1 MSKEIRPN
9 KSELAFL
16 SIAYNR
22 FYDIY
27 EEVFT
32 DQFWEHEDLYRFAK
46 IKDGFAVYTELLNY
60 KPIQWVLEDLKKS
73 RPPMESEIANDL
85 FKFIRNVILH
95 FPFYNSWN
103 EVWISKS
110 LINWNSEGR
119 SIDRFL
125 KSYSGKQEVK
135 YRFWELDKK
144 LMTYLSIKFP
154 PNYLDDSKIYLK
166 DILSEKEGVKF
177 SYILMKKVIDTQVE
191 K

>member
-1 MSKEIRPN
+1 
-9 KSELAFL
+9 
-16 SIAYNR
+16 
-22 FYDIY
+22 
-27 EEVFT
+27 
-32 DQFWEHEDLYRFAK
+32 
-46 IKDGFAVYTELLNY
+46 
-60 KPIQWVLEDLKKS
+60 
-73 RPPMESEIANDL
+73 MESEIANDL